1 MNNKRYKLRLKS
13 NEPFYHREEDEI
25 ESSVSPRTQTV
36 IPGDFNGDGVVD
48 GADLGLFL
56 AGWGFPGVTDMNGD
70 GITNGADLGLLLSNW
85 GSTEAPIKES
95 DLDLSAV
102 PEKDHGYVIATLIE
116 AGVVDGGGKDK
127 DSERSGSPY
136 SFGRG
141 TSFGGAPGGGPGVG
155 S

>member
-1 MNNKRYKLRLKS
+1 MNIKRYKLRLKAS
-13 NEPFYHREEDEI
+13 KPFYHREEDEI
-25 ESSVSPRTQTV
+25 ESVVTSATV

-85 GSTEAPIKES
+85 GSTQAPIKES

-102 PEKDHGYVIATLIE
+102 PEEDRGYVIATLIE
-116 AGVVDGGGKDK
+116 AGVVEGSGKDD